1 MSSHFLVDNEDYWDI
16 MLHIVPQSAQKVQ
29 YLYLYGLSSAYKGGN
44 WLPIRSL
51 SLKSCDIGRLY
62 WSQASILSYLSG

>member
-29 YLYLYGLSSAYKGGN
+29 YLYLHGHECL
-44 WLPIRSL
+44 
-51 SLKSCDIGRLY
+51 
-62 WSQASILSYLSG
+62 